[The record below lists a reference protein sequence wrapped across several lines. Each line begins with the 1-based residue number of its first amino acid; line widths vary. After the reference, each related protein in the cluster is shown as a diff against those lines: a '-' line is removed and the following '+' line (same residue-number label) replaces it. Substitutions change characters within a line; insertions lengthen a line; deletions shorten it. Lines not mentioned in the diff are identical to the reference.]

1 MCVPRGAVTNSAE
14 SFGSKCPQS
23 LGGSPQGVSRV
34 LHKKEILA
42 KGAHPAPERCMKTA
56 STSQNVDRL
65 KKNPGTSRQTFRGRT
80 LLNIMAQCKGK
91 SVLPSSTFPLFLQA
105 HGMAAS
111 CIADAQSNPTL
122 HHATWAPISSESVD
136 EAISLSLSRSVLLQ
150 RRLLDGHHKF
160 LVLAFLLQHLL
171 HLSLTVDHDD
181 EISHLDSLVWVLQVP
196 RNHRTC
202 LLERPDLQDILLRV
216 DLDINAN
223 LFVVIKTKFSIE
235 VWRVC
240 QLSLGC
246 FFDLLDDFVHSLRRL
261 LLLPFLSLQLA

>member
-122 HHATWAPISSESVD
+122 HHATWAPISSPGPFSYNVGFLM
-136 EAISLSLSRSVLLQ
+136 AI
-150 RRLLDGHHKF
+150 
-160 LVLAFLLQHLL
+160 
-171 HLSLTVDHDD
+171 T
-181 EISHLDSLVWVLQVP
+181 
-196 RNHRTC
+196 N
-202 LLERPDLQDILLRV
+202 
-216 DLDINAN
+216 
-223 LFVVIKTKFSIE
+223 
-235 VWRVC
+235 
-240 QLSLGC
+240 
-246 FFDLLDDFVHSLRRL
+246 
-261 LLLPFLSLQLA
+261 FLSLLFCFNIFSISVSPLTMMMRSPTSILLSGFSRFHETTEPVSLSAPTFRTYC